1 MEITIATRWLNCVF
15 SIQLL
20 RAGVA
25 RAVVI
30 HVTLTSQ
37 SDMAWVR
44 FLDKMPYVACIA
56 FEGNDV

>member
-1 MEITIATRWLNCVF
+1 MAELRIYN
-15 SIQLL
+15 QLL

-37 SDMAWVR
+37 VILPGFESWTRCHTWID
-44 FLDKMPYVACIA
+44 LACVA